1 MAKITVEK
9 DFGEWKVP
17 KSWDDLTLGKFQELE
32 KLYEGEEGEGE
43 EKRKFDVR
51 DVLDLLTEHT
61 KDEINELPVE
71 FTDMLLRKMYWLH
84 EQPDFGKPSNKITI
98 DEETYTVHTENEMKF
113 GEYVAL
119 DAAMKGD
126 KHNYAAMLAILCRK
140 EGELFDAKFEN
151 EILPSRIEFWKN
163 VSVVKVMPI
172 VSFFLELSSMSLQV
186 SLLSSQIQD
195 GINHIVKHI
204 ETSRGNGVFSALFT
218 KWQTR
223 KLRKLQKSIKNI

>member
-17 KSWDDLTLGKFQELE
+17 SSWDELTLGKFQELE
-32 KLYEGEEGEGE
+32 RLYDGDEE
-43 EKRKFDVR
+43 RKFDVR
-51 DVLDLLTEHT
+51 DVLDLMTDRT
-61 KDEINELPVE
+61 KDEINELPIE

-84 EQPDFGKPSNKITI
+84 EQPDFGKPSNNVTI
-98 DEETYTVHTENEMKF
+98 DGVQYTVHNENEMKF

-119 DAAMKGD
+119 DTALKGD

-140 EGELFDAKFEN
+140 DGEIFDAKFEN

-163 VSVVKVMPI
+163 VSVMKVMPI

-186 SLLSSQIQD
+186 SQLSLEIQE
-195 GINHIVKHI
+195 GINHILKHI
-204 ETSRGNGVFSALFT
+204 ETSKRNGVFSALYT
-218 KWQTR
+218 KWQVR
-223 KLRKLQKSIKNI
+223 KLKKLQKSIKNI

>member
-17 KSWDDLTLGKFQELE
+17 QSWDDLTLGKFQELE
-32 KLYEGEEGEGE
+32 RLYDGEEDKE
-43 EKRKFDVR
+43 RKFDVR
-51 DVLDLLTEHT
+51 DVLDLMTDRT
-61 KDEINELPVE
+61 KDEINELPIE

-84 EQPDFGKPSNKITI
+84 EQPDFGKPSNKVII
-98 DEETYTVHTENEMKF
+98 DGVQYTVHNENEMKF

-119 DAAMKGD
+119 DTAMKGD

-140 EGELFDAKFEN
+140 EGEIFDAKFEN

-163 VSVVKVMPI
+163 VSVMKVMPI

-186 SLLSSQIQD
+186 SQLSSEIQE
-195 GINHIVKHI
+195 GINHILKHI
-204 ETSRGNGVFSALFT
+204 ETSKRNGVFSALYT
-218 KWQTR
+218 KWQVR
-223 KLRKLQKSIKNI
+223 KLKKLQKSIKNI

>member
-17 KSWDDLTLGKFQELE
+17 QSWDDLTLGKFQELE
-32 KLYEGEEGEGE
+32 RLYDGDEE
-43 EKRKFDVR
+43 RKFDVR
-51 DVLDLLTEHT
+51 DVLDLMTDRT
-61 KDEINELPVE
+61 KDEINELPIE

-84 EQPDFGKPSNKITI
+84 EQPDFGKPSNKVTI
-98 DEETYTVHTENEMKF
+98 DGVQYTVHNENEMKF

-119 DAAMKGD
+119 DTAMKGD

-140 EGELFDAKFEN
+140 EGEIFDAKFEN

-163 VSVVKVMPI
+163 VSVMKVMPI

-186 SLLSSQIQD
+186 SQLSLEIQE
-195 GINHIVKHI
+195 GINHILKHI
-204 ETSRGNGVFSALFT
+204 ETSKRNGVFSALYT
-218 KWQTR
+218 KWQVR
-223 KLRKLQKSIKNI
+223 KLKKLQKSIKNI

>member
-17 KSWDDLTLGKFQELE
+17 QSWDDLTLGKFQELE
-32 KLYEGEEGEGE
+32 RLYDGDD
-43 EKRKFDVR
+43 EKERKFDVR
-51 DVLDLLTEHT
+51 DVLDLMTDRT
-61 KDEINELPVE
+61 KDEINELPIE

-84 EQPDFGKPSNKITI
+84 EQPDFGKPSNKITV
-98 DEETYTVHTENEMKF
+98 DGVQYTVHNENEMKF

-119 DAAMKGD
+119 DTAMKGD

-140 EGELFDAKFEN
+140 EGEIFDAKFEN

-163 VSVVKVMPI
+163 VSVTKVMPI

-186 SLLSSQIQD
+186 SQLSSEIQE
-195 GINHIVKHI
+195 GINHILKHI
-204 ETSRGNGVFSALFT
+204 ETSKRNEVFSALYT
-218 KWQTR
+218 KWQVR
-223 KLRKLQKSIKNI
+223 KLKKLQKSIKNI

>member
-1 MAKITVEK
+1 MAKIVEK

-17 KSWDDLTLGKFQELE
+17 QSWDDLTLGKFQELE
-32 KLYEGEEGEGE
+32 RLYEGEEDKE
-43 EKRKFDVR
+43 RKFDVR
-51 DVLDLLTEHT
+51 DVLDLMTDRT

-84 EQPDFGKPSNKITI
+84 EQPQFGKPSNKITV
-98 DEETYTVHTENEMKF
+98 DGETYTVHNEQEMKF

-119 DAAMKGD
+119 DTAMKGD

-140 EGELFDAKFEN
+140 EGEIFDAKFEN
-151 EILPSRIEFWKN
+151 EVLPSRIEFWKN
-163 VSVVKVMPI
+163 VSVMKVMPI

-186 SLLSSQIQD
+186 SQLSLEIQE
-195 GINHIVKHI
+195 GINHILKHI
-204 ETSRGNGVFSALFT
+204 ETSKRNGVFSVLYT

>member
-17 KSWDDLTLGKFQELE
+17 QSWDDLTLGKFQELE
-32 KLYEGEEGEGE
+32 RLYDGDDDKE
-43 EKRKFDVR
+43 RKFDVR
-51 DVLDLLTEHT
+51 DVLDLMTDRT
-61 KDEINELPVE
+61 KDEINELPIE

-84 EQPDFGKPSNKITI
+84 EQPDFGKPSNKVTI
-98 DEETYTVHTENEMKF
+98 DGVQYTVHNENEMKF

-119 DAAMKGD
+119 DTAMKGD

-140 EGELFDAKFEN
+140 EGEIFDAKFEN

-163 VSVVKVMPI
+163 VSVMKVMPI

-186 SLLSSQIQD
+186 SQLSSEIQE
-195 GINHIVKHI
+195 GINHILKHI
-204 ETSRGNGVFSALFT
+204 ETSKRNGVFSALYT
-218 KWQTR
+218 KWQVR
-223 KLRKLQKSIKNI
+223 KLKKLQKSIKNI

>member
-17 KSWDDLTLGKFQELE
+17 SSWDDLTLGKFQELE
-32 KLYEGEEGEGE
+32 RLYDGDEE
-43 EKRKFDVR
+43 RKFDVR
-51 DVLDLLTEHT
+51 DVLDLMTDRT
-61 KDEINELPVE
+61 KDEINELPIE

-84 EQPDFGKPSNKITI
+84 EQPDFGKPSNKVTI
-98 DEETYTVHTENEMKF
+98 DGVQYTVHNENEMKF

-119 DAAMKGD
+119 DTALKGD

-140 EGELFDAKFEN
+140 DGEIFDAKFEN

-163 VSVVKVMPI
+163 VSVMKVMPI

-186 SLLSSQIQD
+186 SQLSLEIQE
-195 GINHIVKHI
+195 GINHILKHI
-204 ETSRGNGVFSALFT
+204 ETSKRNGVFSALYT
-218 KWQTR
+218 KWQVR
-223 KLRKLQKSIKNI
+223 KLKKLQKSIKNI

>member
-17 KSWDDLTLGKFQELE
+17 QSWDDLTLGKFQELE
-32 KLYEGEEGEGE
+32 RLYDGEEDKE
-43 EKRKFDVR
+43 RKFDVR
-51 DVLDLLTEHT
+51 DVLDLMTERT
-61 KDEINELPVE
+61 KDEINELPIE

-84 EQPDFGKPSNKITI
+84 EQPDFGKPSNKVTI
-98 DEETYTVHTENEMKF
+98 DGVQYTVHNENEMKF

-119 DAAMKGD
+119 DTAMKGD

-140 EGELFDAKFEN
+140 EGEIFDAKFEN

-163 VSVVKVMPI
+163 VSVMKVMPI

-186 SLLSSQIQD
+186 SQLSSEIQE
-195 GINHIVKHI
+195 GINHILKHI
-204 ETSRGNGVFSALFT
+204 ETSKQNGVFSALYT
-218 KWQTR
+218 KWQVR
-223 KLRKLQKSIKNI
+223 KLKKLQKSIKNI

>member
-17 KSWDDLTLGKFQELE
+17 SSWDDLTLGKFQELE
-32 KLYEGEEGEGE
+32 RLYDGDEDKE
-43 EKRKFDVR
+43 RKFDVR
-51 DVLDLLTEHT
+51 DVLDLMTDRT
-61 KDEINELPVE
+61 KDEINELPIE

-84 EQPDFGKPSNKITI
+84 EQPDFGKPSNKVTI
-98 DEETYTVHTENEMKF
+98 DGVQYTVHNENEMKF

-119 DAAMKGD
+119 DTAMKGD

-140 EGELFDAKFEN
+140 EGEVFDAKFEN

-163 VSVVKVMPI
+163 VSVMKVMPI

-186 SLLSSQIQD
+186 SQLSSEIQE
-195 GINHIVKHI
+195 GINHILKHI
-204 ETSRGNGVFSALFT
+204 ETSKRNGVFSELYIR
-218 KWQTR
+218 WQVR
-223 KLRKLQKSIKNI
+223 KLKKLQKSIKNI

>member
-17 KSWDDLTLGKFQELE
+17 SSWDDLTLGKFQELE
-32 KLYEGEEGEGE
+32 RLYDGEEE
-43 EKRKFDVR
+43 RKFDVR
-51 DVLDLLTEHT
+51 DVLDLMTDRT
-61 KDEINELPVE
+61 KDEINELPIE

-84 EQPDFGKPSNKITI
+84 EQPDFGKPSNKITV
-98 DEETYTVHTENEMKF
+98 DGVQYTVHNENEMKF

-119 DAAMKGD
+119 DTAMKGD

-140 EGELFDAKFEN
+140 NGEIFDAKFEN

-163 VSVVKVMPI
+163 VSVMKVMPI

-186 SLLSSQIQD
+186 SQLSSEIQE
-195 GINHIVKHI
+195 GINHILKHI
-204 ETSRGNGVFSALFT
+204 ETSKRNGVFSALYT
-218 KWQTR
+218 KWQVR
-223 KLRKLQKSIKNI
+223 KLKKLQKSIKNI

>member
-17 KSWDDLTLGKFQELE
+17 SSWDDLTLGKFQELE
-32 KLYEGEEGEGE
+32 RLYDGEEDKE
-43 EKRKFDVR
+43 RKFDVR
-51 DVLDLLTEHT
+51 DVLDLMTDRT
-61 KDEINELPVE
+61 KDEINELPIE

-84 EQPDFGKPSNKITI
+84 EQPDFGKPSNKVII
-98 DEETYTVHTENEMKF
+98 DGVQYTVHNENEMKF

-119 DAAMKGD
+119 DTALKGD

-140 EGELFDAKFEN
+140 DGEKFDAKFEN

-163 VSVVKVMPI
+163 VSVMKVMPI

-186 SLLSSQIQD
+186 SQLSLEIQE
-195 GINHIVKHI
+195 GINHILKHI
-204 ETSRGNGVFSALFT
+204 ETSKQNGVFSALYT
-218 KWQTR
+218 KWQVR
-223 KLRKLQKSIKNI
+223 KLKKLQKSIKNI

>member
-17 KSWDDLTLGKFQELE
+17 SSWDDLTLGKFQELE
-32 KLYEGEEGEGE
+32 RLYDGDENE
-43 EKRKFDVR
+43 RKFDVR
-51 DVLDLLTEHT
+51 DVLDLMTDRT
-61 KDEINELPVE
+61 KDEINELPIE

-84 EQPDFGKPSNKITI
+84 EQPDFGKPLNKVTI
-98 DEETYTVHTENEMKF
+98 DGVQYTVHNENEMKF

-119 DAAMKGD
+119 DTALKGD

-140 EGELFDAKFEN
+140 EGEIFDAKFEN

-163 VSVVKVMPI
+163 VSVMKVMPI

-186 SLLSSQIQD
+186 SQLSSEIQE
-195 GINHIVKHI
+195 GINHILKHI
-204 ETSRGNGVFSALFT
+204 ETSKQNGVFSALYT
-218 KWQTR
+218 KWQVR
-223 KLRKLQKSIKNI
+223 KLKKLQKSIKNI

>member
-17 KSWDDLTLGKFQELE
+17 SSWDELTLGKFQELE
-32 KLYEGEEGEGE
+32 RLYDGDDDKE
-43 EKRKFDVR
+43 RKFDVR
-51 DVLDLLTEHT
+51 DVLDLMTDRT
-61 KDEINELPVE
+61 KDEINELPIE

-98 DEETYTVHTENEMKF
+98 DGVQYTVHNENEMKF

-119 DAAMKGD
+119 DTAMKGD

-140 EGELFDAKFEN
+140 DGEIFDAKFEN

-163 VSVVKVMPI
+163 VSVMKVMPI
-172 VSFFLELSSMSLQV
+172 VSFFLELSSTSLQV
-186 SLLSSQIQD
+186 SQLSSEIQE
-195 GINHIVKHI
+195 GINHILKHI
-204 ETSRGNGVFSALFT
+204 ETSKRNGVFFALYF
-218 KWQTR
+218 
-223 KLRKLQKSIKNI
+223 